1 MNSRRQFLRQ
11 IAITAS
17 APLVIASQLHAQ
29 ETPPP
34 EKVTETDPVAGA
46 LGYKEDTASVDQTKY
61 PQHKPE
67 QRCDNCLHYTGKAGE
82 ETGPCAIFQNKLV
95 TSHGWC
101 AAYVVKPATPPAN

>member
-1 MNSRRQFLRQ
+1 
-11 IAITAS
+11 
-17 APLVIASQLHAQ
+17 
-29 ETPPP
+29 
-34 EKVTETDPVAGA
+34 
-46 LGYKEDTASVDQTKY
+46 VDQTKY